1 MSTRQ
6 LRRSARYKAWANQLI
21 FDAAA
26 QLPAEELTR
35 PRPAVFGS
43 MLAML
48 THTYTI
54 DKIFQAHLLGE
65 SHGFTARITGEQ
77 FSLARLWERQRE
89 LDQWYVDWADALP
102 AAEAEA
108 AVRFTFIGGGEGEMS
123 KGEILLHVVNHASY
137 HRGFVAD
144 MFYQA
149 AVKPPTTD
157 LPVFLR
163 DVPQIAD

>member
-6 LRRSARYKAWANQLI
+6 LRRSARYKAWADQLT

-26 QLPAEELTR
+26 KLPAEELTR
-35 PRPAVFGS
+35 PRQVVFGS
-43 MLAML
+43 MLRLL

-54 DKIFQAHLLGE
+54 DRVFQAHLLGE
-65 SHGFTARITGEQ
+65 EHGFTARITDEQ
-77 FSLARLWERQRE
+77 LSLAELWERQRG
-89 LDQWYVDWADALP
+89 LDQWYVDWADAL
-102 AAEAEA
+102 AETAVDEP
-108 AVRFTFIGGGEGEMS
+108 VRFAFIGGGEGQMS

-163 DVPQIAD
+163 DVPQI